1 MEIRTAI
8 ILVCTL
14 TAASACAAAP
24 RAVTTAAAKKPV
36 PGYVP
41 MPAGP
46 RRPVISTTA
55 QDPEGDA
62 AETRL
67 SNFITRLQTNRRDDA
82 ARFFS
87 EKVTP
92 QERQAF
98 MEGRWPSRMVGNG
111 HDPSV
116 ILFQPDL
123 QIRTRNRYP
132 DALRL
137 DVTQRKKQAK
147 PKKGGLGLTYMP
159 VKMRRENGNWMVELH
174 PYREDVPVRVSS
186 PGKEYRE
193 RLKKAKAESPKADKA
208 APKGAAPAR

>member
-1 MEIRTAI
+1 MGIRTGI
-8 ILVCTL
+8 ILFSAL
-14 TAASACAAAP
+14 TAASACMAAAAP
-24 RAVTTAAAKKPV
+24 ARKPV

-41 MPAGP
+41 LPAGP
-46 RRPVISTTA
+46 RKPVISTTA

-67 SNFITRLQTNRRDDA
+67 SNFITRLQTNRREDA

-92 QERQAF
+92 EERQAF
-98 MEGRWPSRMVGNG
+98 LEGHWPSRMVGNG

-137 DVTQRKKQAK
+137 DVTQRKKLAK
-147 PKKGGLGLTYMP
+147 PKKGGGLGLTYMP
-159 VKMRRENGNWMVELH
+159 VKMRRENGDWMVELH
-174 PYREDVPVRVSS
+174 PYRQDVPVRVSS